1 MEFGIFNDFWVN
13 HPQHLPFLS
22 FTESDFEPKSFGL
35 NSSISNLELI
45 LKRNSLEDIKK
56 DVIELL
62 VTSNWRTHLVAS
74 IALTLLKKE
83 HTNDLLEHFW
93 HRINKGSWVVP
104 QLLVVLSIV
113 DSEFRVKA
121 ENIIKEESNY
131 LLSNSDLHHSSRKV
145 FDQKKIASLNY
156 LLKGI
161 VSDTSESDSG
171 ASITQ
176 GWKRNIQKAINENIF
191 IPEQF

>member
-22 FTESDFEPKSFGL
+22 FTESNFEPKSFGL
-35 NSSISNLELI
+35 HSSISNLELI

-56 DVIELL
+56 DIIELL

-83 HTNDLLEHFW
+83 NTNDLLEHFW
-93 HRINKGSWVVP
+93 DRINKGSWVVP

-121 ENIIKEESNY
+121 ENIINEESNY
-131 LLSNSDLHHSSRKV
+131 LLNNSDLNYSRRKV
-145 FDQKKIASLNY
+145 FDHKKIASINY

-161 VSDTSESDSG
+161 VNDTSESDSG

-176 GWKRNIQKAINENIF
+176 GWKQNLQTAINENIF